1 MDDVYAVQWVILPAK
16 HNHRKT
22 RADADAD
29 ADEVKDRPTFES

>member
-1 MDDVYAVQWVILPAK
+1 MDDVYAVQWVMLPAK

-29 ADEVKDRPTFES
+29 EVKDRPTFES